1 MKKAIQ
7 SVVLMFGLL
16 LSMSINAAAEQP
28 RLITWDDL
36 VPWSEPIPD
45 PFADLQIEDKIE
57 LGLIADI
64 RQQLANG
71 FIEAGDANT
80 EYAAELTKKLTDK
93 GLDVDAFLAED
104 EVYREKV
111 MAQGRELV
119 TSLDG
124 AVVKLPGYALPFEL
138 SGKLVRKFLLVPY
151 VGACIHSPTPPPN
164 QLVVVQ
170 LETPY
175 AVDNIYE
182 PIWIEGRL
190 TAKQTTEELHLVDGS
205 ANIQTGYT
213 MQGLKVTPYE
223 E

>member
-1 MKKAIQ
+1 MKQAIRN
-7 SVVLMFGLL
+7 LLFMLL
-16 LSMSINAAAEQP
+16 LALSVIADADADQP
-28 RLITWDDL
+28 RQITWDDL
-36 VPWSEPIPD
+36 IPWSEPIPD
-45 PFADLQIEDKIE
+45 PYAHLQIEDKIE

-71 FIEAGDANT
+71 FIEAGDPNA
-80 EYAAELTKKLTDK
+80 EYGEDLTKKLTGK
-93 GLDVDAFLAED
+93 GLDVNALLADD
-104 EVYREKV
+104 EIYREKIQ
-111 MAQGRELV
+111 AQGRELV

-124 AVVKLPGYALPFEL
+124 AVVKMPGYALPFEL
-138 SGKLVRKFLLVPY
+138 SGKLVSKFLLVPY

-190 TAKQTTEELHLVDGS
+190 AASPAREELHLVDGS
-205 ANIQTGYT
+205 ANIQIGYS
-213 MQGLKVTPYE
+213 MKGLKVTPYE

>member
-1 MKKAIQ
+1 M
-7 SVVLMFGLL
+7 
-16 LSMSINAAAEQP
+16 
-28 RLITWDDL
+28 
-36 VPWSEPIPD
+36 
-45 PFADLQIEDKIE
+45 QIDDKIE

-64 RQQLANG
+64 RRQLASG
-71 FIEAGDANT
+71 FIETGDPNT

-93 GLDVDAFLAED
+93 GLDVDALLAED
-104 EVYREKV
+104 EAYREKV
-111 MAQGRELV
+111 IAQGRELA

-138 SGKLVRKFLLVPY
+138 SGKSVLKFLLVPY
-151 VGACIHSPTPPPN
+151 VGACIHSPAPPPN

-190 TAKQTTEELHLVDGS
+190 AAKPTT
-205 ANIQTGYT
+205 
-213 MQGLKVTPYE
+213 
-223 E
+223 